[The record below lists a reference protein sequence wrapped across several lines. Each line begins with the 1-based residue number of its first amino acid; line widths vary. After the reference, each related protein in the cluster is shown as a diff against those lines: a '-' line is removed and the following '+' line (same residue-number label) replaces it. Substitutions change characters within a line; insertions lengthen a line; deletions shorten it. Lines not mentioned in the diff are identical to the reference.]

1 MTLPDVFRRL
11 RPRTLR
17 RRIVVGVLTLIVI
30 SFALVAV
37 ATTVALHSFL
47 QRRLDQQLAAAGNR
61 FSIGLEHGDRDT
73 DNGPGQFQI
82 AGQAAGTLGARVLNG
97 RVTAAA
103 VVGEHDTNTDPV
115 PPAAQAALANLRVT
129 SRPRDVDLAG
139 LGEYRVVVTPG
150 RDGDLLVT
158 GLPNHPVDEVTGRL
172 IAIEAVVFGAALVLV
187 GVLTAWS
194 VRRAVRPLD
203 RVADTAAHV
212 AGLPLASGTVSLPAR
227 VPSAPAD
234 TEVGKVS
241 AAVNHMLEQVESA
254 LVQREESEARLRHF
268 VADASHEL
276 RTPVA
281 VIRSHAEYA
290 RRTDSSVTPEV
301 ARSLDRIVSESARMG
316 HLVDDLLLLARLD
329 SGRPLAHEDVDLTR
343 VVLDAV
349 GDARVAAPDHRWQLT
364 LPEDPVSVRGDRNA
378 LHQVLTN
385 LLSNARLH
393 TPAGTAVHTTLTASG
408 DTADLVVADDGPGIA
423 PEVLPHVTERFVRAD
438 ASRSHA
444 TGGTG
449 LGLAIVSAIVTA
461 HGGTVEISS
470 PGRGTRVEVRLPI
483 A

>member
-1 MTLPDVFRRL
+1 MLPDLLRRL
-11 RPRTLR
+11 RPHTLR
-17 RRIVVGVLTLIVI
+17 RRIVVGVLALIVI

-47 QRRLDQQLAAAGNR
+47 QRRLDQQLAAAGDR
-61 FSIGLEHGDRDT
+61 FSVGLEHGDRDA
-73 DNGPGQFQI
+73 DNGAGQFQAV

-97 RVTAAA
+97 QVTAVA
-103 VVGEHDTNTDPV
+103 VVGDHDDTAAV
-115 PPAAQAALANLRVT
+115 PDAARATLANLHAT
-129 SRPRDVDLAG
+129 SAPRDVELAG
-139 LGEYRVVVTPG
+139 LGDYRVVVTPG

-158 GLPNHPVDEVTGRL
+158 GLPSHPVAEVTRRL
-172 IAIEAVVFGAALVLV
+172 IAIELVVFGTAIALV

-203 RVADTAAHV
+203 RVADTAAQV
-212 AGLPLASGTVSLPAR
+212 AALPLASGAVSMPAR

-254 LVQREESEARLRHF
+254 LVQREASEERLRHF

-290 RRTDSSVTPEV
+290 LRTDRSVTPAV

-349 GDARVAAPDHRWQLT
+349 GDARVAAPGHRWQLA
-364 LPEDPVSVRGDRNA
+364 LPEDPVTVRGDRNA

-385 LLSNARLH
+385 LLANARVH
-393 TPAGTAVHTTLTASG
+393 TPPGTTVHTTLSVHGETAE
-408 DTADLVVADDGPGIA
+408 LVVVDDGPGIA
-423 PEVLPHVTERFVRAD
+423 PDVLPTVTERFVRAD
-438 ASRSHA
+438 EARSHS
-444 TGGTG
+444 GGTG
-449 LGLAIVSAIVTA
+449 LGLAIVAAIVSA
-461 HGGTVEISS
+461 HGGSVAVTS
-470 PGRGTRVEVRLPI
+470 PGRGTTVSVMLPVV
-483 A
+483 